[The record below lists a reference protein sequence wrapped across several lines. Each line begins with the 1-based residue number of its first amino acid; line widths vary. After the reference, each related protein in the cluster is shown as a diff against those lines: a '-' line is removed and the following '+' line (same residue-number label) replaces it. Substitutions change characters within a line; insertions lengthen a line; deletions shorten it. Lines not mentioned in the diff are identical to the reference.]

1 MINVLYEDNHIIVVE
16 KPPMMPVQA
25 DSSGDEDLLSLLKRY
40 IREKYHKPG
49 NVYLGLVHRLDR
61 PVGGL
66 MVFARTSKAAG
77 RLSEQIR
84 QNGLKKGYTAL
95 VHGETPESGT
105 LEDYLLKEEGNF
117 VRVCKET
124 EHGAR
129 FARLD
134 FKKITGDP
142 EKSLLDIILI
152 TGRPHQIRVQ
162 FSSRGY
168 PIYGDMRYGKGEIG
182 RIALY
187 SSFIGFTHPVT
198 GQEMEFRKKPYG
210 GFFDLVSSDV

>member
-25 DSSGDEDLLSLLKRY
+25 DSSGDEDLLSVLKRY

-129 FARLD
+129 FASLD

>member
-25 DSSGDEDLLSLLKRY
+25 DSSGDEDLLSVLKRY

-134 FKKITGDP
+134 FKKITGH
-142 EKSLLDIILI
+142 L
-152 TGRPHQIRVQ
+152 
-162 FSSRGY
+162 
-168 PIYGDMRYGKGEIG
+168 
-182 RIALY
+182 
-187 SSFIGFTHPVT
+187 
-198 GQEMEFRKKPYG
+198 
-210 GFFDLVSSDV
+210 

>member
-25 DSSGDEDLLSLLKRY
+25 DSSGDEDLLSALKAY
-40 IREKYHKPG
+40 IKEKYQKPG
-49 NVYLGLVHRLDR
+49 NVYMGLVHRLDR

-84 QNGLKKGYTAL
+84 QEGLKKGYTAL
-95 VHGETPESGT
+95 VHGETPKSGS

-117 VRVCKET
+117 VRVCSET
-124 EHGAR
+124 EPGAR

-134 FKKITGDP
+134 FKKIAGDS
-142 EKSLLDIILI
+142 EKSLLDIKLI

-162 FSSRGY
+162 FSSRGF
-168 PIYGDMRYGKGEIG
+168 PIYGDMRYGKGEKG

-187 SSFIGFTHPVT
+187 SSYIGFTHPVT
-198 GQEMEFRKKPYG
+198 GEEMEFRKEPDG
-210 GFFDLVSSDV
+210 GFFDLMSPDV